1 MHSNISKSKTTRDIF
16 LLITATLLV
25 TLLVWLPHILKLN
38 SLFSLDFS
46 AGFNTIFR
54 NYDGIE
60 YVIIAKAFY
69 FPDQIAQLPQS
80 LPANYFAAHFPGYS
94 LLILAFSP
102 LLGFLKSMVFV
113 SMLFTIASAI
123 AFYFLVKDFKLTS
136 QPLFLSLLFLVL
148 PARWLIIHSV
158 GSSEPIFIF
167 FTILT
172 FYFFLKFE
180 QTNEP
185 SLRSKEL
192 RFGFLSKDNRYS
204 EIILAGIF
212 GALAQFTRPPGI
224 LIFGAL
230 GIYILLFRTKLPLY
244 LLSFWGRAKRGL
256 QNLDSGQAR
265 MTFFKAA
272 TNYFPLLLIP
282 LTLTLIF
289 AWYQIAYNDFW
300 AYFHSGDNIHLS
312 LPPYQIFNKA
322 QYWVGDIWLEDIVYI
337 YILGFLAGIMLLKR
351 GLQPL
356 GVFVLTFMVAAVL
369 IAHRDI
375 SRYIAPIF
383 PFALIAYEKVL
394 ISKEFKIVLAIV
406 ILGIYLYSQNYI
418 LNNTA
423 PYPNLEFFD

>member
-1 MHSNISKSKTTRDIF
+1 MHSNITKSKTTRDIF
-16 LLITATLLV
+16 LLITATLLL
-25 TLLVWLPHILKLN
+25 TILVWLPHILGLN
-38 SLFSLDFS
+38 NFFNLDFS

-60 YVIIAKAFY
+60 YIIIAKTFY

-94 LLILAFSP
+94 LLILAFAP
-102 LLGFLKSMVFV
+102 LLGFLKSMIFV
-113 SMLFTIASAI
+113 SLLFTIASTI
-123 AFYFLVKDFKLTS
+123 AFYFLVKNFKLTS
-136 QPLFLSLLFLVL
+136 QPLFLSLIFLVL

-158 GSSEPIFIF
+158 GSSEPVFLF

-180 QTNEP
+180 QT
-185 SLRSKEL
+185 S
-192 RFGFLSKDNRYS
+192 RFS

-230 GIYILLFRTKLPLY
+230 GIYILWKIFKNREQSIVSKI
-244 LLSFWGRAKRGL
+244 
-256 QNLDSGQAR
+256 
-265 MTFFKAA
+265 FKAVV
-272 TNYFPLLLIP
+272 NYSPLLLIP
-282 LTLTLIF
+282 LSLTLIF
-289 AWYQIAYNDFW
+289 TWYLLAYNDFW

-312 LPPYQIFNKA
+312 FPPFQIFNKA
-322 QYWVGDIWLEDIVYI
+322 QYWVGDIWLEDIIYI
-337 YILGFLAGIMLLKR
+337 FILGFLAGIMLFKR
-351 GLQPL
+351 GIQPL
-356 GVFVLTFMVAAVL
+356 GIFVLTFMVAAIL

-394 ISKEFKIVLAIV
+394 TSKEFKIVLAII

-423 PYPNLEFFD
+423 PYTNVEFFD

>member
-1 MHSNISKSKTTRDIF
+1 MNIMHSNISKSKTTRDIF
-16 LLITATLLV
+16 ILISSTILLTF
-25 TLLVWLPHILKLN
+25 LVWFPY
-38 SLFSLDFS
+38 LFNLSNFFNLDFS

-54 NYDGIE
+54 NYDGVE
-60 YVIIAKAFY
+60 YVIIAKTFY
-69 FPDQIAQLPQS
+69 FPDQIAQIPQS

-113 SMLFTIASAI
+113 SLAFTVLSTI
-123 AFYFLVKDFKLTS
+123 AFYFLVKNFKLTS

-158 GSSEPIFIF
+158 GSSEPVFIF

-180 QTNEP
+180 QTN
-185 SLRSKEL
+185 
-192 RFGFLSKDNRYS
+192 RYS
-204 EIILAGIF
+204 EIILAGMF

-230 GIYILLFRTKLPLY
+230 GIFILWKI
-244 LLSFWGRAKRGL
+244 
-256 QNLDSGQAR
+256 
-265 MTFFKAA
+265 FKNRKQSIFNQFSKAVIS
-272 TNYFPLLLIP
+272 YFPLLLIP
-282 LTLTLIF
+282 LTLTTIF
-289 AWYQIAYNDFW
+289 GWYHIAYNDFW

-312 LPPYQIFNKA
+312 LPPFQIFNKA

-351 GLQPL
+351 GLQSL
-356 GVFVLTFMVAAVL
+356 GVFVLTFMVAAIL

-375 SRYIAPIF
+375 SRYIAPVF
-383 PFALIAYEKVL
+383 PFALIAYEKTL
-394 ISKEFKIVLAIV
+394 TSKEFKIVLAIV
-406 ILGIYLYSQNYI
+406 LLGIYLYSQNYI

-423 PYPNLEFFD
+423 PYPNLELFN

>member
-1 MHSNISKSKTTRDIF
+1 MHSNISKSKIPRDLF
-16 LLITATLLV
+16 LLTGSTLLITF
-25 TLLVWLPHILKLN
+25 LVWLPHLLN
-38 SLFSLDFS
+38 LHSFFGLDFS

-60 YVIIAKAFY
+60 YVIIGKTFY

-80 LPANYFAAHFPGYS
+80 LPAIYYSAHFPGYA
-94 LLILAFSP
+94 LLILALSP
-102 LLGFLKSMVFV
+102 ILGFLKSMIFI
-113 SMLFTIASAI
+113 SLLFTIASAV
-123 AFYFLVKDFKLTS
+123 AFYFLVKNFKLTS
-136 QPLFLSLLFLVL
+136 QPLFLSLLFLIL

-158 GSSEPIFIF
+158 GSSEPVFIF

-180 QTNEP
+180 QT
-185 SLRSKEL
+185 K
-192 RFGFLSKDNRYS
+192 KYS
-204 EIILAGIF
+204 EIVLSGMF

-230 GIYILLFRTKLPLY
+230 GIYILWKI
-244 LLSFWGRAKRGL
+244 
-256 QNLDSGQAR
+256 
-265 MTFFKAA
+265 FKNRRQSIIVQFSKAIV
-272 TNYFPLLLIP
+272 NYFPLLLIP
-282 LTLTLIF
+282 LTLTAIF
-289 AWYQIAYNDFW
+289 GWYHIAYNDFW

-312 LPPYQIFNKA
+312 FPPFQIFNKA

-337 YILGFLAGIMLLKR
+337 YILGFLAGVMLLKK
-351 GLQPL
+351 GLQSL
-356 GVFVLTFMVAAVL
+356 GIFVLTFMVAAIL

-383 PFALIAYEKVL
+383 PFVLIAYEKVL
-394 ISKEFKIVLAIV
+394 TSREFKIVLAIV

-423 PYPNLEFFD
+423 PYPNLELFN